1 MKKIFFFICFAL
13 SITLIFEKSDAST
26 VNTIVVKVGNKVI
39 TNYEVKNKI
48 LTTLINSNKDINQKN
63 IDLIK
68 SQTLENLIILRLKQ
82 IELNNYKIKLDKE
95 KVNLYLNQLSGNNIE
110 NLKKKFTTFSINF
123 DYFVEEI
130 TTELE
135 WREFIYKKYS
145 RKIEIDHQTN
155 DEEIEKII
163 EASLELK
170 EINLSEIEIF
180 HNNRDNDTVISK
192 ILLEIDK
199 NGFEDTALKFSN
211 SSSSSNKGNLGWISS
226 NSLSKEIFN
235 IINKLKLGQI
245 SEPIIKPNSILFL
258 KLNDE
263 RKVSANEIDKENLKR
278 NLINTKKNEIFNLY
292 SNSYLSK
299 LRNEHLIEY
308 Y

>member
-1 MKKIFFFICFAL
+1 MKKFLFFIYFVL
-13 SITLIFEKSDAST
+13 SVSLFFEKSSADT
-26 VNTIVVKVGNKVI
+26 INTIVVKVGNKVI

-48 LTTLINSNKDINQKN
+48 LTTLINSNTDINQKN

-68 SQTLENLIILRLKQ
+68 SQTLENLINLRLKQ
-82 IELNNYKIKLDKE
+82 IELNNHKIKLDKA
-95 KVNLYLNQLSGNNIE
+95 KVNLYLNQLSANNIE
-110 NLKKKFTTFSINF
+110 NLKKKFTTFSVNF

-135 WREFIYKKYS
+135 WREFIYIKYS
-145 RKIEIDHQTN
+145 KKIEIDHLTS

-163 EASLELK
+163 EANLELK

-180 HNNRDNDTVISK
+180 HNNREIDTVISK
-192 ILLEIDK
+192 VLLEIDK
-199 NGFEDTALKFSN
+199 NSFEETALKFSN

-235 IINKLKLGQI
+235 IINKLKPGQI

-263 RKVSANEIDKENLKR
+263 RKVSANDVDKENFKR
-278 NLINTKKNEIFNLY
+278 NLINKKKNEIFNLY

-299 LRNEHLIEY
+299 LRNEHFIEY